1 MNIHILTTAE
11 EALMKV
17 IWTLESAFMKEIIAA
32 YPEPK
37 PHTNT
42 ISTYLKILTQKEFL
56 NVKKIGRVNKYEVAI
71 HYQSYKKE
79 VLKNMISNY
88 FDGFGTEL
96 IQFLLHEDIV
106 TTSDLQSIL
115 KAKNI
120 DVKGISESEKIS
132 DYLTELISKS
142 KKKSK
147 KKKKK
152 KKK

>member
-1 MNIHILTTAE
+1 MNINILTPTE

-17 IWTLESAFMKEIIAA
+17 IWRLESAFMKEIIAA

-37 PHTNT
+37 PHANT
-42 ISTYLKILTQKEFL
+42 ISTYLKFLTQKGFL
-56 NVKKIGRVNKYEVAI
+56 NVKKIGRVNKYKVVI

-120 DVKGISESEKIS
+120 DVKEISESEKIS
-132 DYLTELISKS
+132 DYLTKLISKS

-147 KKKKK
+147 KKKKNK
-152 KKK
+152 K